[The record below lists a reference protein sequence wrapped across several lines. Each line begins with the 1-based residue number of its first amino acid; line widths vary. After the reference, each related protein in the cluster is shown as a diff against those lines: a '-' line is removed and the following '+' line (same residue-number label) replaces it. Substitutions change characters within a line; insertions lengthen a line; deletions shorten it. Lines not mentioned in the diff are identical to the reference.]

1 MCLACSATAG
11 ETLAVRLP
19 NWLGD
24 ACMAL
29 PALGRLR
36 AAGFSLACFG
46 KGWAKDLLAAE
57 PDRVEKL
64 PGAWR
69 ADAALIR
76 ACGARRGVLFPNSF
90 GSALRMRLAGVAA
103 AGHGGLRSALLGR
116 SIHRVPGSHEVEA
129 FWQVAGAWCP
139 EGRPPGELGL
149 RLADRHRA
157 EAAAALDRAGVAG
170 RYSVVAP
177 LAVGRIRG
185 QSKQWPGFRLLA
197 RLLAERGP
205 VVACPGPGEEA
216 AMRAALPDAILCDG
230 LGVGAYAA
238 VMSGAHVVVA
248 NDSGPMHLAAA
259 CGAAVVGV
267 FGVSDPGRT
276 RPWSPRARTV
286 GDAAGWPTV
295 DQVAAVALEAA

>member
-1 MCLACSATAG
+1 MCLAC
-11 ETLAVRLP
+11 EVLAVRLP

-29 PALGRLR
+29 PALARLR

-46 KGWAKDLLAAE
+46 KGWANDLLAAE

-69 ADAALIR
+69 SDVALIR
-76 ACGARRGVLFPNSF
+76 ASGARRGVLFPNSF
-90 GSALRMRLAGVAA
+90 GSALRMRIAGVSA

-116 SIHRVPGSHEVEA
+116 SIPRMSASHEVEA

-139 EGRPPGELGL
+139 PGDPPASLGL
-149 RLADRHRA
+149 RLAEAHRVQA
-157 EAAAALDRAGVAG
+157 DAALAQAGVTTPF
-170 RYSVVAP
+170 SIIAP
-177 LAVGRIRG
+177 LAVGRING

-205 VVACPGPGEEA
+205 VLACPGPGEEA
-216 AMRAALPDAILCDG
+216 AMRAALPEAILCNG
-230 LGVGAYAA
+230 VGVGAYASL
-238 VMSGAHVVVA
+238 MTRSRIVVA
-248 NDSGPMHLAAA
+248 NDSGPLHLAAA
-259 CGAAVVGV
+259 AGAAVVGV

-276 RPWSPRARTV
+276 RPWSPRAHTV
-286 GDAAGWPTV
+286 GDARGWPTV
-295 DQVAAVALEAA
+295 DQVAAAALEVA